1 MPEAPSHK
9 LTSSEMRN
17 LQRVSEGGA
26 VSDVMYRRLTAL
38 GLIKKNF
45 GGWAVTASGKA
56 CLAEADEDED
66 EDET

>member
-26 VSDVMYRRLTAL
+26 VSDVMYRRLMAL
-38 GLIKKNF
+38 GLIKRNF
-45 GGWAVTASGKA
+45 GGWAITASGKA
-56 CLAEADEDED
+56 RLAAADEDEF
-66 EDET
+66 

>member
-26 VSDVMYRRLTAL
+26 VSDVMYRRLTVL

-56 CLAEADEDED
+56 RLAAAGEDEI
-66 EDET
+66 